1 MSFKNQ
7 KLRQPVAALAYD
19 SIKRR
24 ILNLTLKPSEALSE
38 TRLAMEFG
46 RSRTPV
52 REALKRLENDGL
64 VDVVPQQGTFV
75 SPIRRDLLMDA
86 QFARTAL
93 ECALARVAARSRK
106 DSDIACLKAN
116 LDRQEAA
123 VADGNA
129 TLLFE
134 LDEQMHKAIAVAAGR
149 PNVWTLIL
157 DIKIHMDRARQLT
170 LTSDHFPT
178 IISQHRAIIEMI
190 EKRDPGKSEK
200 AMAAHLSFVVEHF
213 DEFVASHMEYT
224 QERGRLFD

>member
-7 KLRQPVAALAYD
+7 KLRQPVAAHAYD

-24 ILNLTLKPSEALSE
+24 ILNLTLKPGEALSE
-38 TRLAMEFG
+38 TRLALEFG

-93 ECALARVAARSRK
+93 ECALARAAALSRGQA
-106 DSDIACLKAN
+106 DIASLNAN
-116 LDRQEAA
+116 LDGQEAA
-123 VADGNA
+123 VAAGNA
-129 TLLFE
+129 ALLFE
-134 LDEQMHKAIAVAAGR
+134 LDEEMHEAIAGAAGR
-149 PNVWTLIL
+149 PNLWALIL

-170 LTSDHFPT
+170 LTSEHFPT
-178 IISQHRAIIEMI
+178 IIGQHRAIVAAIAQ
-190 EKRDPGKSEK
+190 RDPDAAEK
-200 AMAAHLSFVVEHF
+200 AMTDHLSFVVEHF
-213 DEFVASHMEYT
+213 DELVVPKA
-224 QERGRLFD
+224 